1 MDPAGHGRHGRV
13 PASAARGDFRQRVAS
28 RGTSRGRR
36 HLRRAAAK
44 FLGMVG
50 ENIELGLF
58 FLDCEGDAHGNL
70 KVDRQNWTDQ
80 VYSRN
85 NTVLLGN

>member
-1 MDPAGHGRHGRV
+1 MAIFSSYVSLPEGTLLKKRCTLRTAPLPISPSLRLGRGPPRMDPAGHCRHGRA

-36 HLRRAAAK
+36 HLGRAAAK

-50 ENIELGLF
+50 
-58 FLDCEGDAHGNL
+58 
-70 KVDRQNWTDQ
+70 
-80 VYSRN
+80 
-85 NTVLLGN
+85 